1 MSVRERVSVPILIAA
16 VAIVVPACG
25 PTYREGPNVA
35 GVPEG
40 FRYDANMTSGRPVLP
55 NRTQVG
61 QSGWMTFSEQH
72 SSILFTQYQGV
83 ADEAEVRAVLD
94 DYARRYTHQKYGAV
108 ESITIDKRPAW
119 GWYSEQHLKGRLA
132 SLEYTAVIPYDDVT
146 WAVEFYASDP
156 RHRDPELLKKLVSSF
171 HYHRARS

>member
-1 MSVRERVSVPILIAA
+1 MPVRWSIPLLIA
-16 VAIVVPACG
+16 VLITVPACG

-55 NRTQVG
+55 NRTQIG
-61 QSGWMTFSEQH
+61 QSGWITPFAEEH
-72 SSILFTQYQGV
+72 SSIMFTQYSGA

-94 DYARRYTHQKYGAV
+94 AYARRYTHQKYGAV
-108 ESITIDKRPAW
+108 EAVTIDKRPAW
-119 GWYSEQHLKGRLA
+119 GWYSEQHLKGKLA

-146 WAVEFYASDP
+146 WAVEFYASHP
-156 RHRDPELLKKLVSSF
+156 RHRDPELLKKLVTSF
-171 HYHRARS
+171 HYHRKRS